1 MIGFIGSVF
10 SPWYAWSG
18 RRDPANHCC
27 INVATY
33 GRGGRFTMT
42 DRGRGALL
50 TTGDELRVG
59 PSAMRW
65 ERDRL
70 VIEID
75 EVSGP
80 PVISRVRGTITVIP
94 EAVTQVELPLT
105 PDGVHVWR
113 PFAPKARVEV
123 RLEKAGWR
131 WDGHGYFDSNFGTRA
146 LEADFRFWT
155 WGRYPTRDGALCFYD
170 ATRMDGSELTAAV
183 AFDDT
188 ARRAWSQRPARC
200 GSGGRPGVSGAKRG
214 QTPA

>member
-1 MIGFIGSVF
+1 VIGFIGSVF

-18 RRDPANHCC
+18 RKDPANHCC

-42 DRGRGALL
+42 DRGRAALR
-50 TTGDELRVG
+50 TRGDELRVG

-75 EVSGP
+75 EISGP
-80 PVISRVRGTITVIP
+80 PVISRVRGTITLIP

-113 PFAPKARVEV
+113 PFAPKARV
-123 RLEKAGWR
+123 
-131 WDGHGYFDSNFGTRA
+131 
-146 LEADFRFWT
+146 
-155 WGRYPTRDGALCFYD
+155 
-170 ATRMDGSELTAAV
+170 
-183 AFDDT
+183 
-188 ARRAWSQRPARC
+188 
-200 GSGGRPGVSGAKRG
+200 
-214 QTPA
+214 